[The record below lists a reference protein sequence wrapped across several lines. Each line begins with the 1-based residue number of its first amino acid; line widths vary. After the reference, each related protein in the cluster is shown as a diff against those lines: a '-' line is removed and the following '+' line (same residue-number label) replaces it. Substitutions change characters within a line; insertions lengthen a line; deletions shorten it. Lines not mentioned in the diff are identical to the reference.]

1 MHPEI
6 TNWILLSLFWLGM
19 LVALLGMLMVLIPGI
34 IIRSSTTMNK
44 WIATDMFFN
53 SIDRPRRSER
63 FFYRYHHVFGGLI
76 ITGAVYCLF
85 IAFSYLDQSRL
96 IEALPVVFNREMSSW
111 LYTSLYYTL
120 IAANFFALVIGCFV
134 LVRPSLIKEFEMRL
148 NRWFGNE
155 DLLRSLDSSHA
166 IPEERF
172 PGNLRLFGI
181 AVFLGGIFMMLNV
194 ALALQS

>member
-19 LVALLGMLMVLIPGI
+19 LVALLGILMVLIPGV
-34 IIRSSTTMNK
+34 IIRSSSTLNK
-44 WIATDMFFN
+44 WIATDVFFN

-63 FFYRYHHVFGGLI
+63 FFYRYHHAFGGLI
-76 ITGAVYCLF
+76 IIGAAYCLF
-85 IAFSYLDQSRL
+85 VAFGYVDQVRL
-96 IEALPVVFNREMSSW
+96 IEALPVIFDREVSSW
-111 LYTSLYYTL
+111 LYSSLYYAL

-134 LVRPSLIKEFEMRL
+134 LVRPSLIKEFEMRV
-148 NRWFGNE
+148 NRWIGNE

-166 IPEERF
+166 IPEDRF

-181 AVFLGGIFMMLNV
+181 AVFLGGVFIMFNV
-194 ALALQS
+194 VLSL